1 LQRGRARYEN
11 GRDETLACEA
21 CAEIYNDSRERNE
34 QPDVTSQSMEHLRKQ
49 PSP

>member
-34 QPDVTSQSMEHLRKQ
+34 QPDATSKIGGAFKQ
-49 PSP
+49 APSP